1 LSFLR
6 DCVITKDLRAQA
18 VYTVAKKTTKRSK
31 QTKSISQR
39 LRRYLVYFS
48 VAILA
53 LIGAVILVY
62 RFVPVWATPY
72 MISERQIIGDVA
84 YEWVSASDMSPDIF
98 TAAVAAEDA
107 NFCLHWGFDMRAI
120 RGAIADG
127 GTRGASTITQQVA
140 KNTFLWHGR
149 SWVRKA
155 IEAILTPTL
164 EIAWSKRRILEVY
177 VNIAEFD
184 TGVFGVEA
192 AANHYFGIGADAVS
206 PYEAALLMAVLP
218 DPKNRSARDPSDS
231 VRARAMS
238 IMDGAALI
246 RKDGRSSCFLD

>member
-1 LSFLR
+1 M
-6 DCVITKDLRAQA
+6 
-18 VYTVAKKTTKRSK
+18 AKKTTKRSK

-238 IMDGAALI
+238 IMDGSALI

>member
-1 LSFLR
+1 M
-6 DCVITKDLRAQA
+6 
-18 VYTVAKKTTKRSK
+18 AKKTTKRSK

-246 RKDGRSSCFLD
+246 RKDGRASCFLD

>member
-1 LSFLR
+1 
-6 DCVITKDLRAQA
+6 
-18 VYTVAKKTTKRSK
+18 VAKKTTKRSK

-127 GTRGASTITQQVA
+127 GIRGASTITQQVA

-246 RKDGRSSCFLD
+246 RKDERSSCCWD